1 MKKLL
6 ILFIALTAVFSLSA
20 SGQKEDASAEAPI
33 RIGIMPDAGALPLL
47 LMEGV
52 ELVPFMSARERD
64 MAVQAGELDGIMT
77 DLVAVV
83 SFGQNGMPQKVL
95 TITESRFMLVGNP
108 DFDGSEP
115 WEVGLSENTV
125 IEFMVDQLAAG
136 REVEKISVP
145 QVPVRMEMLRGG
157 QLPLACLTD
166 AMAWP
171 LLSHDY
177 PVVADQLGTG
187 LEPAVL
193 AFMQDFAEENPGKIA
208 AFAKAWNE
216 AVETINADPEAFRG
230 LLLEQ
235 IRLPDDPE
243 YPYPVPELRPIMLP
257 PEATVEAILEWYEA
271 KYGLNHSVSYED
283 LVIR

>member
-1 MKKLL
+1 MRNLMVLL
-6 ILFIALTAVFSLSA
+6 IALAAVFSLPA
-20 SGQKEDASAEAPI
+20 SGQNEDASSEAPI

-52 ELVPFMSARERD
+52 ELIPFMSARERD

-77 DLVAVV
+77 DMVAVV

-95 TITESRFMLVGNP
+95 TITESRFMLVAGP
-108 DFDGSEP
+108 AYREGDK
-115 WEVGLSENTV
+115 WQVGLSENTV

-177 PVVADQLGTG
+177 PIVADQSGTG

-193 AFMQDFAEENPGKIA
+193 SFTQDFVDANPEKVA
-208 AFAKAWNE
+208 AFAEGWNE
-216 AVETINADPEAFRG
+216 AVETINADPEAYRS

-235 IRLPDDPE
+235 IRLPDDPDH
-243 YPYPVPELRPIMLP
+243 PYPVPELRPVMLP
-257 PEATVEAILEWYEA
+257 PRTTVDAVLAWYDD
-271 KYGLNHSVSYED
+271 KYGLNHPVSFED
-283 LVIR
+283 LVIP